1 MLNYNFNT
9 KVLAKEMTQAW
20 RGYHMYSVKVCT
32 KSLHQILYEFT
43 KSKFKSFVCATLFSI
58 TYVMFA
64 KVKHHKQHHRMM
76 FIYIATLCSVM
87 LLNYSFKKSHHIAV
101 LLYDWFWQ
109 DRIAHGYMTP
119 LRDEALIRVE
129 VAIFGGDMEMY
140 RTHAVAFGEA
150 SVMLDP
156 YEYHEIELADWDKV
170 KEKLEES
177 FVELKRVL
185 GNIS

>member
-32 KSLHQILYEFT
+32 KSL
-43 KSKFKSFVCATLFSI
+43 
-58 TYVMFA
+58 
-64 KVKHHKQHHRMM
+64 
-76 FIYIATLCSVM
+76 M